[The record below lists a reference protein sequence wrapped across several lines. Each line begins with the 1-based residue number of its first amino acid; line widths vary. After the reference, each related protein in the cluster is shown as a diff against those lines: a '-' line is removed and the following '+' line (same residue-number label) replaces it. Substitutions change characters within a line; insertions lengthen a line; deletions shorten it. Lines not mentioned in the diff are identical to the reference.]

1 MSVGIQKTRALSG
14 LRTTARSTPAAHIS
28 PKNISL
34 KGLNT
39 LIVNAMDTVLDWQD
53 RARQRRRLGEMDDHL
68 LRDIGLSRADLEYE
82 SSKPFWRA

>member
-14 LRTTARSTPAAHIS
+14 LRTATRSNPAAD
-28 PKNISL
+28 ISL
-34 KGLNT
+34 KGLSA
-39 LIVNAMDTVLDWQD
+39 LIVKATDTVLDWQD

>member
-14 LRTTARSTPAAHIS
+14 LRTATRPTPGLD
-28 PKNISL
+28 ISL
-34 KGLNT
+34 KGLSG
-39 LIVNAMDTVLDWQD
+39 LIVKATDTVLDWQE
-53 RARQRRRLGEMDDHL
+53 RARQRHRLGEMDDHL

>member
-14 LRTTARSTPAAHIS
+14 LRTAARPTPTADIS
-28 PKNISL
+28 LKDISL
-34 KGLNT
+34 KGLSA
-39 LIVNAMDTVLDWQD
+39 LIVKVTDTVLDWQD
-53 RARQRRRLGEMDDHL
+53 RACQRRRLGEMDDHL